1 MKIFLDLDGV
11 LRDWI
16 SGIYKLF
23 DCEPIKNIGW
33 STLPDYVCKEY
44 NISKSVF
51 WERQNYY
58 FWANLN
64 PLPYMHQILD
74 LLPRERTCILTSP
87 TLNSAGGTQAWIR
100 KYLPRFFDR
109 KQYLIG
115 PAKQF
120 CASYASLLIDD
131 NDEHVE
137 KFRKYGGSAILF
149 PQPWNKNSNKTG
161 QRMEY
166 FKEQMQ
172 TQRYQFDGH
181 MPWMEEII

>member
-16 SGIYKLF
+16 GGIYKLF
-23 DCEPIKNIGW
+23 DCEPIKSIKW
-33 STLPDYVCKEY
+33 STLTDYVCKEY

-74 LLPRERTCILTSP
+74 LLPRERVCILTSP
-87 TLNSAGGTQAWIR
+87 TLSSAGGTQAWIR
-100 KYLPRFFDR
+100 KYLPRFFDN

-115 PAKQF
+115 PAKHF
-120 CASYASLLIDD
+120 CAGLNSLLIDD
-131 NDEHVE
+131 NDKHCE
-137 KFRKYGGSAILF
+137 KFEEWGGHAILV
-149 PQPWNKNSNKTG
+149 PQPWNKNYNKTG
-161 QRMEY
+161 RRLDYLRERLYSKRYELTGSMYRSGEY
-166 FKEQMQ
+166 
-172 TQRYQFDGH
+172 
-181 MPWMEEII
+181 